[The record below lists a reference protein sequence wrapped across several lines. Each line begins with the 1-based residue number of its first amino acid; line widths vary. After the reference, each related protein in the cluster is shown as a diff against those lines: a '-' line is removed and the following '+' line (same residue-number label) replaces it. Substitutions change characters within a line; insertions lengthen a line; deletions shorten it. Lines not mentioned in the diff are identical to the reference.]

1 MTPQLIT
8 LYEAPDGRVV
18 VRPDRG
24 RGWALEDAVGSS
36 RFDVDAPE
44 WLAGRWT
51 PQDDFRRRDW
61 SASKL
66 AAGNRAVATWHIAAG
81 LTVHAMPN
89 STSVALYLGVEPAA
103 QNGRVGS

>member
-8 LYEAPDGRVV
+8 LYEGSDGHVV
-18 VRPDRG
+18 VRADRG
-24 RGWALEDAVGSS
+24 SAWWLEDAVESS

-61 SASKL
+61 SASRIG
-66 AAGNRAVATWHIAAG
+66 ADCCAVATWRVDSG
-81 LTVHAMPN
+81 LTIQATPG
-89 STSVALYLGVEPAA
+89 SASVALYLGVEPAA
-103 QNGRVGS
+103 QHDRVGT